1 MYKEEFSNIYSLIRA
16 MNRIARGIC
25 DLNGRVS
32 GDLMIDAL
40 SVSRMND
47 DDNVRYWHV
56 EKHSTWMADNEGQ
69 FESSVYVIRYDSKR
83 ANVWSIEQIK

>member
-1 MYKEEFSNIYSLIRA
+1 MYKEDFLNIYALIWA

-25 DLNGRVS
+25 DFNGCVS

-47 DDNVRYWHV
+47 EDNVRYWHV
-56 EKHSTWMADNEGQ
+56 EKYSTWMADNEAK
-69 FESSVYVIRYDSKR
+69 FDSVVYVIRYDSKR
-83 ANVWSIEQIK
+83 ENRWSIEQIK

>member
-1 MYKEEFSNIYSLIRA
+1 MYKEDFSNIYALIWA

-25 DLNGRVS
+25 SLNGCVS

-56 EKHSTWMADNEGQ
+56 EKSSTWMADNEDQ
-69 FESSVYVIRYDSKR
+69 FVSSVYVIRYDSKR

>member
-1 MYKEEFSNIYSLIRA
+1 MYKEDFPNIYALIWA

-25 DLNGRVS
+25 DFNSCVS

-56 EKHSTWMADNEGQ
+56 GWRSTWMADNEDQ
-69 FESSVYVIRYDSKR
+69 FECGVYVIRYNSKQ
-83 ANVWSIEQIK
+83 ANVWSIEKIK

>member
-1 MYKEEFSNIYSLIRA
+1 MYKEDFSNIYALVWA

-25 DLNGRVS
+25 DLNGSVS

-56 EKHSTWMADNEGQ
+56 EKHSTWMADNEDL
-69 FESSVYVIRYDSKR
+69 FESSVYVIRYDSTH

>member
-1 MYKEEFSNIYSLIRA
+1 MYKENCFNIYALIWA

-25 DLNGRVS
+25 DFKGCVS

-56 EKHSTWMADNEGQ
+56 EKHSTWMADNEDQ
-69 FESSVYVIRYDSKR
+69 FGSSVYVIRYNSKR

>member
-1 MYKEEFSNIYSLIRA
+1 MYKEVCSDIYELLWA

-25 DLNGRVS
+25 DLNGCVS

-47 DDNVRYWHV
+47 DDNIRYWHI
-56 EKHSTWMADNEGQ
+56 EKHSTWMADDENQ
-69 FESSVYVIRYDSKR
+69 FESSVYVIRYDSNR
-83 ANVWSIEQIK
+83 ENVYSIEQIK

>member
-1 MYKEEFSNIYSLIRA
+1 MYKEDFSNIYALIWA
-16 MNRIARGIC
+16 MNRIARGVC
-25 DLNGRVS
+25 DLSGHVS
-32 GDLMIDAL
+32 GDLMIDTL

-56 EKHSTWMADNEGQ
+56 GKHSTWMADNEDQ

-83 ANVWSIEQIK
+83 ENVWSIEQIK